1 MEGPSAKR
9 TWLKSCERSGKAHAA
24 IRLVWPMGQAR
35 RVLVMT
41 HHEAVQY
48 ERCLVF
54 WARILR
60 QAFDDLIALSNGYTV
75 ITDNGRRM
83 PAAEREATLREVQ
96 EWFFVDSDAPAS
108 LAATCDH
115 LDLSVGWIR
124 GRARSIVNGAQ
135 AIQLRRHRLTAAQ
148 RAKCVNLLAAGA
160 NTRDC
165 CKALSVVQSTIRKLR
180 LRAEREGA
188 LKRRAV

>member
-1 MEGPSAKR
+1 
-9 TWLKSCERSGKAHAA
+9 
-24 IRLVWPMGQAR
+24 
-35 RVLVMT
+35 MT

-124 GRARSIVNGAQ
+124 GRADRSSMAHKQYSCGGTASLPRSALSASICWQQ
-135 AIQLRRHRLTAAQ
+135 APTLETAVKPY
-148 RAKCVNLLAAGA
+148 RWF
-160 NTRDC
+160 
-165 CKALSVVQSTIRKLR
+165 KAL
-180 LRAEREGA
+180 
-188 LKRRAV
+188 